1 MPVHLSRCPAGYL
14 GIDWS
19 QRKHDAAILNRAGA
33 CLAELAFPHTPEG
46 FLKLD
51 ETLSRLGV
59 EPSDCLVGLETAHT
73 ILAQGNILVDFLWGR
88 GYRQIFVVPPSMVRS
103 NRSRY
108 RQSGAQSDPGDA
120 LLLADLLRTDRG
132 NLYPWFPDSLLTR
145 QIRAT
150 VSLIRF
156 LTRSVGALSNR
167 LTSVLFRYHP
177 ATLVVFGR
185 LTSTIALDFI
195 QAYPTP
201 NDAAHLT
208 WSEFQAFGRAH
219 RYPSSQNLAR
229 AFARLQQPQPQP
241 SPQTIQVYQ
250 TEAMYLTG
258 LLRQTLEQKK
268 TALHRLTGLFSQHP
282 DRAIFAS
289 LPGAGDYLA
298 PALLACFGDDR
309 QSKILTRALS
319 HRRQPPG
326 PLDCVLGR
334 LAGTC
339 PVTKSSGKRRTVHFR
354 RACDRD
360 FRQVAQQW
368 ARASLKTSPWASAYY
383 SQVRPRCR
391 TSNQAY
397 RRLANR
403 WLGVACLPW
412 WAGQGKLWQTSRPYD
427 EAYHHREK
435 ILRSQPR
442 G

>member
-1 MPVHLSRCPAGYL
+1 MPVYL

-19 QRKHDAAILNRAGA
+19 QTKHDAAMLNRAGA
-33 CLAELAFPHTPEG
+33 CLAELTFPHTPEG

-51 ETLSRLGV
+51 ETLSRLGI
-59 EPSDCLVGLETAHT
+59 EPSDCLVGLETAH
-73 ILAQGNILVDFLWGR
+73 NILVDFLWGR
-88 GYRQIFVVPPSMVRS
+88 GYGQIYVVPPNMVRS

-132 NLYPWFPDSLLTR
+132 HLYPWFPDSLLTR

-150 VSLIRF
+150 VSLIGF

-177 ATLVVFGR
+177 ATLAVFSR
-185 LTSTIALDFI
+185 LTSVIALDFI

-208 WSEFQAFGRAH
+208 WTEFQAFGRAH

-241 SPQTIQVYQ
+241 SPQTIHVYQ

-268 TALHRLTGLFSQHP
+268 TALHRLTELFSQHP
-282 DRAIFAS
+282 DREIFAS

-298 PALLACFGDDR
+298 PALLAHFGDDR
-309 QSKILTRALS
+309 QRFPTAASLRA
-319 HRRQPPG
+319 
-326 PLDCVLGR
+326 

-368 ARASLKTSPWASAYY
+368 ARASLKASPWASAYY

-403 WLGVACLPW
+403 WLGVAW
-412 WAGQGKLWQTSRPYD
+412 KLWQTGQPYD

-435 ILRSQPR
+435 IFRSQPR
-442 G
+442 A